1 LPLSINTNLSSLATQ
16 RALSQSQ
23 DLRTAAVQRLS
34 SGLRINAARDDAAGL
49 AISERLTAQVRG
61 LAQSARNA
69 QDAIGMSQTAE
80 AALASISDNLQ
91 RVREL
96 AVRAANGTNSAAERN
111 SLDAEVQQRVA
122 EIDRIA
128 ASTSFGE
135 IKLLDGTAG
144 MLAMQIGP
152 NVGQTVGVDLSA
164 SLRSNAF
171 GAMASVRSADLTARL
186 AAPGGLVL
194 GAGDLTVQVGSGGA
208 VSVTGT
214 FRTIEAL
221 ASAVNAAMGG
231 KGTASVTQV
240 AAALANQATQQSGGH
255 WDRSSG
261 EVRNDY
267 AFAALKADGSVVTW
281 GSSTT
286 GGNSSAVAAQLASGV
301 QAIYST
307 SQAVAALKANGS
319 VVTWGSSSF
328 GGNSSAVAAQLT
340 GGVQAIYSSS
350 RAFAALKAD
359 GSVVT
364 WGDSNYG
371 GNSSAVAAQLASGV
385 QAIYSNPN
393 AFAALK
399 ADGSVVTWGGS
410 LQGGNSSA
418 VAAQL
423 TGGVQALYSTNQ
435 AFAALKADGSIV
447 TWGDSSYGGNSS
459 TVAAQLTG
467 GVRAIDS
474 SSRAFAALKAD
485 GSVVNWGNSSYG
497 GDSSAVAAQLTGGVQ
512 AIYSA
517 GSAFAALKAD
527 GSVVTWGNS
536 TFGGN
541 SSAVAAQL
549 TGGVQAIYSNQNA
562 FAALKADG
570 SVVTWGDSSYGGNS
584 SAVAA
589 QLTGGVQAIYSNQ
602 WAFAALKA
610 DGSVVT
616 WGNSSYGGNSSAVA
630 AQLSSGV
637 QSLASP
643 LNEEQATTGSTVAG
657 GARLILNATEAITFG
672 GTQRSIL
679 GFAAFTAPSGNVA
692 GMRTTTA
699 AEATETLLRAD
710 VALQTIATERAR
722 IGVTLNRFD
731 LLIDDLAT
739 AGNNLTASRS
749 RITDADVAAEIAN
762 LTRAQIVQQAGQA
775 MLAQA
780 NTNARLILAL
790 LPT

>member
-1 LPLSINTNLSSLATQ
+1 MPLSINTNLSSLATQ

-281 GSSTT
+281 G
-286 GGNSSAVAAQLASGV
+286 
-301 QAIYST
+301 
-307 SQAVAALKANGS
+307 
-319 VVTWGSSSF
+319 
-328 GGNSSAVAAQLT
+328 
-340 GGVQAIYSSS
+340 
-350 RAFAALKAD
+350 
-359 GSVVT
+359 
-364 WGDSNYG
+364 
-371 GNSSAVAAQLASGV
+371 
-385 QAIYSNPN
+385 
-393 AFAALK
+393 
-399 ADGSVVTWGGS
+399 
-410 LQGGNSSA
+410 
-418 VAAQL
+418 
-423 TGGVQALYSTNQ
+423 
-435 AFAALKADGSIV
+435 
-447 TWGDSSYGGNSS
+447 
-459 TVAAQLTG
+459 
-467 GVRAIDS
+467 
-474 SSRAFAALKAD
+474 
-485 GSVVNWGNSSYG
+485 
-497 GDSSAVAAQLTGGVQ
+497 
-512 AIYSA
+512 
-517 GSAFAALKAD
+517 
-527 GSVVTWGNS
+527 
-536 TFGGN
+536 
-541 SSAVAAQL
+541 
-549 TGGVQAIYSNQNA
+549 
-562 FAALKADG
+562 
-570 SVVTWGDSSYGGNS
+570 
-584 SAVAA
+584 
-589 QLTGGVQAIYSNQ
+589 
-602 WAFAALKA
+602 
-610 DGSVVT
+610 
-616 WGNSSYGGNSSAVA
+616 NSSYGGNSSAVA

>member
-1 LPLSINTNLSSLATQ
+1 MPLSINTKLSSLATQ
-16 RALSQSQ
+16 RALNQSQ
-23 DLRTAAVQRLS
+23 DLRAAAVQRLS

-49 AISERLTAQVRG
+49 AISERLTAQIRG
-61 LAQSARNA
+61 LAQSNRNV

-96 AVRAANGTNSAAERN
+96 AVRAANGTNSAADRN

-128 ASTSFGE
+128 ASSSFGG
-135 IKLLDGTAG
+135 IKLLDGSAG

-152 NVGQTVGVDLSA
+152 NVGQTVGLDLSA

-171 GAMASVRSADLTARL
+171 GAMTSVRSADLTARL

-240 AAALANQATQQSGGH
+240 TVANANQAMQQSGGR

-281 GSSTT
+281 GSSST

-301 QAIYST
+301 EAIYST
-307 SQAVAALKANGS
+307 SQAVAALKADGS
-319 VVTWGSSSF
+319 VVTWGSSNF
-328 GGNSSAVAAQLT
+328 GGNSSAVAAKLT
-340 GGVQAIYSSS
+340 GGVEAIYSTS
-350 RAFAALKAD
+350 RAFAALKVD

-371 GNSSAVAAQLASGV
+371 GNSSAVAAQLTA
-385 QAIYSNPN
+385 
-393 AFAALK
+393 
-399 ADGSVVTWGGS
+399 
-410 LQGGNSSA
+410 
-418 VAAQL
+418 
-423 TGGVQALYSTNQ
+423 
-435 AFAALKADGSIV
+435 
-447 TWGDSSYGGNSS
+447 
-459 TVAAQLTG
+459 
-467 GVRAIDS
+467 
-474 SSRAFAALKAD
+474 
-485 GSVVNWGNSSYG
+485 
-497 GDSSAVAAQLTGGVQ
+497 GVQ

-549 TGGVQAIYSNQNA
+549 TGGVETIYSNGNAFAALKADGSVVTWGGSLQGGNSSAVAAQLTGGVEAIYSNQNA
-562 FAALKADG
+562 FAAVKADG

-616 WGNSSYGGNSSAVA
+616 WGNSNYGGNSSAVA

-657 GARLILNATEAITFG
+657 GARVILNATEAITFG

-679 GFAAFTAPSGNVA
+679 GFAAFTAPSGDVA

-699 AEATETLLRAD
+699 AEATETLQRAD

-722 IGVTLNRFD
+722 IGATLNRFD

-739 AGNNLTASRS
+739 TGNNLAASRS
-749 RITDADVAAEIAN
+749 RITDADVAAEIAT

>member
-1 LPLSINTNLSSLATQ
+1 MPLSINTKLSSLATQ

-23 DLRTAAVQRLS
+23 DLRASAVQRLS

-49 AISERLTAQVRG
+49 AISERLTAQIRG
-61 LAQSARNA
+61 LAQSNRNA

-96 AVRAANGTNSAAERN
+96 AVRAANGTNSAADRN

-128 ASTSFGE
+128 ASSSFGG
-135 IKLLDGTAG
+135 IKLLDGSAG

-152 NVGQTVGVDLSA
+152 NVGQTVGLDLSA

-171 GAMASVRSADLTARL
+171 GAMTSVRSADLTARL

-214 FRTIEAL
+214 FRTVEAL

-240 AAALANQATQQSGGH
+240 TVANANQAMQQSGGR

-281 GSSTT
+281 GSSST

-301 QAIYST
+301 EAIYST
-307 SQAVAALKANGS
+307 SQAVAALKADGS
-319 VVTWGSSSF
+319 VVTWGSSNF
-328 GGNSSAVAAQLT
+328 GGNSSAVAAKLT
-340 GGVQAIYSSS
+340 GGVEAIYSTS

-371 GNSSAVAAQLASGV
+371 GNSSAVAAQLTA
-385 QAIYSNPN
+385 
-393 AFAALK
+393 
-399 ADGSVVTWGGS
+399 
-410 LQGGNSSA
+410 
-418 VAAQL
+418 
-423 TGGVQALYSTNQ
+423 
-435 AFAALKADGSIV
+435 
-447 TWGDSSYGGNSS
+447 
-459 TVAAQLTG
+459 
-467 GVRAIDS
+467 
-474 SSRAFAALKAD
+474 
-485 GSVVNWGNSSYG
+485 
-497 GDSSAVAAQLTGGVQ
+497 GVQ

-549 TGGVQAIYSNQNA
+549 TGGVETIYSNGNAFAALKADGSVVTWGGSLQGGNSSAVAAQLAGGVEAIYSNQNA
-562 FAALKADG
+562 FAAVKADG

-616 WGNSSYGGNSSAVA
+616 WGNSNYGGNSSAVA

-657 GARLILNATEAITFG
+657 GARVILNATEAITFG

-679 GFAAFTAPSGNVA
+679 GFAAFTAPSGDVA

-699 AEATETLLRAD
+699 AEATETLQRAD

-722 IGVTLNRFD
+722 IGATLNRFD

-739 AGNNLTASRS
+739 TGNNLAASRS
-749 RITDADVAAEIAN
+749 RITDADVAAEIAT

>member
-1 LPLSINTNLSSLATQ
+1 MPLSINTKLSSLATQ

-23 DLRTAAVQRLS
+23 DLRASAVQRLS

-49 AISERLTAQVRG
+49 AISERLTAQIRG
-61 LAQSARNA
+61 LAQSNRNA

-96 AVRAANGTNSAAERN
+96 AVRAANGTNSAADRN

-128 ASTSFGE
+128 ASSSFGG
-135 IKLLDGTAG
+135 IKLLDGSAG

-152 NVGQTVGVDLSA
+152 NVGQTVGLDLSA

-171 GAMASVRSADLTARL
+171 GAMTSVRSADLTARL

-240 AAALANQATQQSGGH
+240 TVANANQAMQQSGGR

-281 GSSTT
+281 GSSST

-301 QAIYST
+301 EAIYST
-307 SQAVAALKANGS
+307 SQAVAALKADGS

-328 GGNSSAVAAQLT
+328 GGNSSAVAAKLT
-340 GGVQAIYSSS
+340 GGVEAIYSTS
-350 RAFAALKAD
+350 RAFAALKVD
-359 GSVVT
+359 GSGVT

-371 GNSSAVAAQLASGV
+371 GNSSAVAAQLTA
-385 QAIYSNPN
+385 
-393 AFAALK
+393 
-399 ADGSVVTWGGS
+399 
-410 LQGGNSSA
+410 
-418 VAAQL
+418 
-423 TGGVQALYSTNQ
+423 
-435 AFAALKADGSIV
+435 
-447 TWGDSSYGGNSS
+447 
-459 TVAAQLTG
+459 
-467 GVRAIDS
+467 
-474 SSRAFAALKAD
+474 
-485 GSVVNWGNSSYG
+485 
-497 GDSSAVAAQLTGGVQ
+497 GVQ

-549 TGGVQAIYSNQNA
+549 TGGVETIYSNGNAFAALKADGSVVTWGGSLQGGNSSAVAAQLAGGVEAIYSNQNA
-562 FAALKADG
+562 FAAVKADG

-616 WGNSSYGGNSSAVA
+616 WGNSNYGGNSSAVA

-657 GARLILNATEAITFG
+657 GARVILNATEAITFG

-679 GFAAFTAPSGNVA
+679 GFAAFTAPSGDVA

-699 AEATETLLRAD
+699 AEATETLQRAD

-722 IGVTLNRFD
+722 IGATLNRFD

-739 AGNNLTASRS
+739 TGNNLAASRS
-749 RITDADVAAEIAN
+749 RITDADVAAEIAT

>member
-1 LPLSINTNLSSLATQ
+1 MPLSINTNLSSLATQ

-281 GSSTT
+281 G
-286 GGNSSAVAAQLASGV
+286 
-301 QAIYST
+301 
-307 SQAVAALKANGS
+307 
-319 VVTWGSSSF
+319 
-328 GGNSSAVAAQLT
+328 
-340 GGVQAIYSSS
+340 
-350 RAFAALKAD
+350 
-359 GSVVT
+359 
-364 WGDSNYG
+364 
-371 GNSSAVAAQLASGV
+371 
-385 QAIYSNPN
+385 
-393 AFAALK
+393 
-399 ADGSVVTWGGS
+399 GS

-447 TWGDSSYGGNSS
+447 TWGD
-459 TVAAQLTG
+459 
-467 GVRAIDS
+467 
-474 SSRAFAALKAD
+474 
-485 GSVVNWGNSSYG
+485 
-497 GDSSAVAAQLTGGVQ
+497 
-512 AIYSA
+512 
-517 GSAFAALKAD
+517 
-527 GSVVTWGNS
+527 
-536 TFGGN
+536 
-541 SSAVAAQL
+541 
-549 TGGVQAIYSNQNA
+549 
-562 FAALKADG
+562 
-570 SVVTWGDSSYGGNS
+570 
-584 SAVAA
+584 
-589 QLTGGVQAIYSNQ
+589 
-602 WAFAALKA
+602 
-610 DGSVVT
+610 
-616 WGNSSYGGNSSAVA
+616 SSYGGNSSAVA

>member
-1 LPLSINTNLSSLATQ
+1 MPLSINTNLSSLATQ

-340 GGVQAIYSSS
+340 GGVQAIYS
-350 RAFAALKAD
+350 
-359 GSVVT
+359 
-364 WGDSNYG
+364 N
-371 GNSSAVAAQLASGV
+371 Q
-385 QAIYSNPN
+385 N

-399 ADGSVVTWGGS
+399 ADGSV
-410 LQGGNSSA
+410 
-418 VAAQL
+418 
-423 TGGVQALYSTNQ
+423 
-435 AFAALKADGSIV
+435 V

-549 TGGVQAIYSNQNA
+549 TGGVETIYS
-562 FAALKADG
+562 K
-570 SVVTWGDSSYGGNS
+570 GN
-584 SAVAA
+584 
-589 QLTGGVQAIYSNQ
+589 
-602 WAFAALKA
+602 AFAALKA

>member
-1 LPLSINTNLSSLATQ
+1 MPLSINTKLSSLATQ

-23 DLRTAAVQRLS
+23 DLRASAVQRLS

-49 AISERLTAQVRG
+49 AISERLTAQIRG
-61 LAQSARNA
+61 LAQSNRNA

-96 AVRAANGTNSAAERN
+96 AVRAANGTNSAADRN

-128 ASTSFGE
+128 ASSSFGG
-135 IKLLDGTAG
+135 IKLLDGSAG

-152 NVGQTVGVDLSA
+152 NVGQTVGLDLSA

-171 GAMASVRSADLTARL
+171 GAMTSVRSADLTARL

-214 FRTIEAL
+214 FRTIDAL

-240 AAALANQATQQSGGH
+240 TVANANQAMQQSGGR

-281 GSSTT
+281 GSST
-286 GGNSSAVAAQLASGV
+286 
-301 QAIYST
+301 
-307 SQAVAALKANGS
+307 K
-319 VVTWGSSSF
+319 

-340 GGVQAIYSSS
+340 A
-350 RAFAALKAD
+350 
-359 GSVVT
+359 
-364 WGDSNYG
+364 
-371 GNSSAVAAQLASGV
+371 
-385 QAIYSNPN
+385 
-393 AFAALK
+393 
-399 ADGSVVTWGGS
+399 
-410 LQGGNSSA
+410 
-418 VAAQL
+418 
-423 TGGVQALYSTNQ
+423 
-435 AFAALKADGSIV
+435 
-447 TWGDSSYGGNSS
+447 
-459 TVAAQLTG
+459 
-467 GVRAIDS
+467 
-474 SSRAFAALKAD
+474 
-485 GSVVNWGNSSYG
+485 
-497 GDSSAVAAQLTGGVQ
+497 GVQ

-517 GSAFAALKAD
+517 GSAFAALKVD

-536 TFGGN
+536 TQGGD

-549 TGGVQAIYSNQNA
+549 AGGVEAIYSNQNA
-562 FAALKADG
+562 FAAVKADG

-616 WGNSSYGGNSSAVA
+616 WGNSNYGGNSSAVA

-657 GARLILNATEAITFG
+657 GARVILNATEAITFG

-679 GFAAFTAPSGNVA
+679 GFAAFTAPSGDVA

-699 AEATETLLRAD
+699 AEATETLQRAD

-722 IGVTLNRFD
+722 IGATLNRFD

-739 AGNNLTASRS
+739 TGNNLAASRS
-749 RITDADVAAEIAN
+749 RITDADVAAEIAT

>member
-1 LPLSINTNLSSLATQ
+1 LPLSITTNLTSLATQ
-16 RALSQSQ
+16 RALRQSQ
-23 DLRTAAVQRLS
+23 DLRAAAVQRLS

-69 QDAIGMSQTAE
+69 RDAIGMSQTAE

-281 GSSTT
+281 GSS
-286 GGNSSAVAAQLASGV
+286 N
-301 QAIYST
+301 
-307 SQAVAALKANGS
+307 
-319 VVTWGSSSF
+319 F
-328 GGNSSAVAAQLT
+328 GGNSSAVAAKLT
-340 GGVQAIYSSS
+340 GGVEAIYSTS
-350 RAFAALKAD
+350 RAFAALK
-359 GSVVT
+359 V
-364 WGDSNYG
+364 
-371 GNSSAVAAQLASGV
+371 
-385 QAIYSNPN
+385 
-393 AFAALK
+393 
-399 ADGSVVTWGGS
+399 
-410 LQGGNSSA
+410 
-418 VAAQL
+418 
-423 TGGVQALYSTNQ
+423 
-435 AFAALKADGSIV
+435 
-447 TWGDSSYGGNSS
+447 
-459 TVAAQLTG
+459 
-467 GVRAIDS
+467 
-474 SSRAFAALKAD
+474 
-485 GSVVNWGNSSYG
+485 
-497 GDSSAVAAQLTGGVQ
+497 
-512 AIYSA
+512 
-517 GSAFAALKAD
+517 
-527 GSVVTWGNS
+527 
-536 TFGGN
+536 
-541 SSAVAAQL
+541 
-549 TGGVQAIYSNQNA
+549 
-562 FAALKADG
+562 DG

-616 WGNSSYGGNSSAVA
+616 WGNTTYGGNSSAVA

-643 LNEEQATTGSTVAG
+643 LNEEQVATGSIVAG
-657 GARLILNATEAITFG
+657 GARVILNATEAITFG

-679 GFAAFTAPSGNVA
+679 GFAAFTAPSGDVA
-692 GMRTTTA
+692 SMRTTTA
-699 AEATETLLRAD
+699 AEAIETLQRAD

-722 IGVTLNRFD
+722 IGATLNRFD
-731 LLIDDLAT
+731 MLIDDLAT
-739 AGNNLTASRS
+739 TGNNLTASRS
-749 RITDADVAAEIAN
+749 RITDADMAAEIAT

-790 LPT
+790 LPP

>member
-122 EIDRIA
+122 EIDWIA

-340 GGVQAIYSSS
+340 GGVQAIYS
-350 RAFAALKAD
+350 
-359 GSVVT
+359 
-364 WGDSNYG
+364 
-371 GNSSAVAAQLASGV
+371 
-385 QAIYSNPN
+385 
-393 AFAALK
+393 
-399 ADGSVVTWGGS
+399 
-410 LQGGNSSA
+410 
-418 VAAQL
+418 
-423 TGGVQALYSTNQ
+423 
-435 AFAALKADGSIV
+435 
-447 TWGDSSYGGNSS
+447 
-459 TVAAQLTG
+459 
-467 GVRAIDS
+467 
-474 SSRAFAALKAD
+474 
-485 GSVVNWGNSSYG
+485 
-497 GDSSAVAAQLTGGVQ
+497 
-512 AIYSA
+512 
-517 GSAFAALKAD
+517 
-527 GSVVTWGNS
+527 
-536 TFGGN
+536 
-541 SSAVAAQL
+541 
-549 TGGVQAIYSNQNA
+549 NQNA

-602 WAFAALKA
+602 LAFAALKA

>member
-1 LPLSINTNLSSLATQ
+1 MPLSINTKLSSLATQ
-16 RALSQSQ
+16 RALNQSQ
-23 DLRTAAVQRLS
+23 DLRAAAVQRLS

-49 AISERLTAQVRG
+49 AISERLTAQIRG
-61 LAQSARNA
+61 LAQSNRNV

-96 AVRAANGTNSAAERN
+96 AVRAANGTNSAADRN

-128 ASTSFGE
+128 ASSSFGG
-135 IKLLDGTAG
+135 IKLLDGSAG

-152 NVGQTVGVDLSA
+152 NVGQTVGLDLSA

-171 GAMASVRSADLTARL
+171 GAMTSVRSADLTARL

-240 AAALANQATQQSGGH
+240 TVANANQAMQQSGGR

-281 GSSTT
+281 GNSST

-301 QAIYST
+301 EAIYST
-307 SQAVAALKANGS
+307 SQAVAALKADGS
-319 VVTWGSSSF
+319 VVTWGSSNF
-328 GGNSSAVAAQLT
+328 GGNSSAVAAKLT
-340 GGVQAIYSSS
+340 GGVEAIYSTS
-350 RAFAALKAD
+350 RAFAALKVD

-371 GNSSAVAAQLASGV
+371 GNSSAVAAQLTA
-385 QAIYSNPN
+385 
-393 AFAALK
+393 
-399 ADGSVVTWGGS
+399 
-410 LQGGNSSA
+410 
-418 VAAQL
+418 
-423 TGGVQALYSTNQ
+423 
-435 AFAALKADGSIV
+435 
-447 TWGDSSYGGNSS
+447 
-459 TVAAQLTG
+459 
-467 GVRAIDS
+467 
-474 SSRAFAALKAD
+474 
-485 GSVVNWGNSSYG
+485 
-497 GDSSAVAAQLTGGVQ
+497 GVQ

-536 TFGGN
+536 TQGGD

-549 TGGVQAIYSNQNA
+549 TGGVQALYATNQAFAALKADGSVVTWGDSSYGGTSSAVAAQLTGGVEAIYSNQNA
-562 FAALKADG
+562 FAAVKADG

-616 WGNSSYGGNSSAVA
+616 WGNSNYGGNSSAVA

-657 GARLILNATEAITFG
+657 GARVILNATEAITFG

-679 GFAAFTAPSGNVA
+679 GFAAFTAPSGDVA

-699 AEATETLLRAD
+699 AEATETLQRAD

-722 IGVTLNRFD
+722 IGATLNRFD

-739 AGNNLTASRS
+739 TGNNLAASRS
-749 RITDADVAAEIAN
+749 RITDADVAAEIAT

>member
-340 GGVQAIYSSS
+340 GGVQAIYS
-350 RAFAALKAD
+350 
-359 GSVVT
+359 
-364 WGDSNYG
+364 
-371 GNSSAVAAQLASGV
+371 
-385 QAIYSNPN
+385 
-393 AFAALK
+393 
-399 ADGSVVTWGGS
+399 
-410 LQGGNSSA
+410 
-418 VAAQL
+418 
-423 TGGVQALYSTNQ
+423 
-435 AFAALKADGSIV
+435 
-447 TWGDSSYGGNSS
+447 
-459 TVAAQLTG
+459 
-467 GVRAIDS
+467 
-474 SSRAFAALKAD
+474 
-485 GSVVNWGNSSYG
+485 
-497 GDSSAVAAQLTGGVQ
+497 
-512 AIYSA
+512 
-517 GSAFAALKAD
+517 
-527 GSVVTWGNS
+527 
-536 TFGGN
+536 
-541 SSAVAAQL
+541 
-549 TGGVQAIYSNQNA
+549 NQNA

-570 SVVTWGDSSYGGNS
+570 SVVTWGDSGYGGNS
-584 SAVAA
+584 SAAAA

-780 NTNARLILAL
+780 NTNARLILAM

>member
-1 LPLSINTNLSSLATQ
+1 MPLSITTNLTSLATQ
-16 RALSQSQ
+16 RALRQSQ
-23 DLRTAAVQRLS
+23 DLRAAAVQRLS

-69 QDAIGMSQTAE
+69 RDAIGMSQTAE

-340 GGVQAIYSSS
+340 GGVQAIYS
-350 RAFAALKAD
+350 
-359 GSVVT
+359 
-364 WGDSNYG
+364 
-371 GNSSAVAAQLASGV
+371 
-385 QAIYSNPN
+385 
-393 AFAALK
+393 
-399 ADGSVVTWGGS
+399 
-410 LQGGNSSA
+410 
-418 VAAQL
+418 
-423 TGGVQALYSTNQ
+423 
-435 AFAALKADGSIV
+435 
-447 TWGDSSYGGNSS
+447 
-459 TVAAQLTG
+459 
-467 GVRAIDS
+467 
-474 SSRAFAALKAD
+474 
-485 GSVVNWGNSSYG
+485 
-497 GDSSAVAAQLTGGVQ
+497 
-512 AIYSA
+512 
-517 GSAFAALKAD
+517 
-527 GSVVTWGNS
+527 
-536 TFGGN
+536 
-541 SSAVAAQL
+541 
-549 TGGVQAIYSNQNA
+549 NQNA

-584 SAVAA
+584 SAAAA

-657 GARLILNATEAITFG
+657 GARLILNATEAITLG

-699 AEATETLLRAD
+699 AEATETLQRAD

>member
-1 LPLSINTNLSSLATQ
+1 LPLSITTNLTSLATQ
-16 RALSQSQ
+16 RALRQSQ
-23 DLRTAAVQRLS
+23 DLRAAAVQRLS

-69 QDAIGMSQTAE
+69 RDAIGMSQTAE

-340 GGVQAIYSSS
+340 GGVQAIYS
-350 RAFAALKAD
+350 
-359 GSVVT
+359 
-364 WGDSNYG
+364 
-371 GNSSAVAAQLASGV
+371 
-385 QAIYSNPN
+385 
-393 AFAALK
+393 
-399 ADGSVVTWGGS
+399 
-410 LQGGNSSA
+410 
-418 VAAQL
+418 
-423 TGGVQALYSTNQ
+423 
-435 AFAALKADGSIV
+435 
-447 TWGDSSYGGNSS
+447 
-459 TVAAQLTG
+459 
-467 GVRAIDS
+467 
-474 SSRAFAALKAD
+474 
-485 GSVVNWGNSSYG
+485 
-497 GDSSAVAAQLTGGVQ
+497 
-512 AIYSA
+512 
-517 GSAFAALKAD
+517 
-527 GSVVTWGNS
+527 
-536 TFGGN
+536 
-541 SSAVAAQL
+541 
-549 TGGVQAIYSNQNA
+549 NQNA

-584 SAVAA
+584 SAAAA

-657 GARLILNATEAITFG
+657 GARLILNATEAITLG

-699 AEATETLLRAD
+699 AEATETLQRAD

>member
-340 GGVQAIYSSS
+340 GGVQAIYS
-350 RAFAALKAD
+350 
-359 GSVVT
+359 
-364 WGDSNYG
+364 
-371 GNSSAVAAQLASGV
+371 
-385 QAIYSNPN
+385 
-393 AFAALK
+393 
-399 ADGSVVTWGGS
+399 
-410 LQGGNSSA
+410 
-418 VAAQL
+418 
-423 TGGVQALYSTNQ
+423 
-435 AFAALKADGSIV
+435 
-447 TWGDSSYGGNSS
+447 
-459 TVAAQLTG
+459 
-467 GVRAIDS
+467 
-474 SSRAFAALKAD
+474 
-485 GSVVNWGNSSYG
+485 
-497 GDSSAVAAQLTGGVQ
+497 
-512 AIYSA
+512 
-517 GSAFAALKAD
+517 
-527 GSVVTWGNS
+527 
-536 TFGGN
+536 
-541 SSAVAAQL
+541 
-549 TGGVQAIYSNQNA
+549 NQNA